1 MKTLL
6 YFFVFSAFANLATA
20 QNNTDNTNEIG
31 DEKTRDER
39 EDTRRFGAQILA
51 GFNAAQL
58 DGDGMAD
65 FNHFGIN
72 AGLRAFVRVA
82 PKLTTSLDILYSQTG
97 AQAGRL
103 YSSPF
108 RTINLNYV
116 QIPLM
121 LHYANWRWQVGMGAS
136 YSRLIGAQFIEFSSG
151 KDLMESSYANV
162 PRPFDVT
169 AHVEATFFFTK
180 KWGINMQYSRA
191 LMNID
196 SRSPIFT
203 DVRYNNVYLYSYY
216 ITARALYNL

>member
-1 MKTLL
+1 MKILFSL
-6 YFFVFSAFANLATA
+6 FFFVAFANIASA
-20 QNNTDNTNEIG
+20 QNDTDNTNEVG
-31 DEKTRDER
+31 EAKTRDER

-65 FNHFGIN
+65 FNHLGIN
-72 AGLRAFVRVA
+72 AGLRAFVRIS
-82 PKLTTSLDILYSQTG
+82 PKFTTSVDILYAQTG

-108 RTINLNYV
+108 RTINLNYIQV
-116 QIPLM
+116 PVM
-121 LHYANWRWQVGMGAS
+121 VHYANWRWQVGTGLS
-136 YSRLIGAQFIEFSSG
+136 YNNLLNAQFIEFTSG
-151 KDLMESSYANV
+151 KDLMESSYAAV
-162 PRPFDVT
+162 PRNFDVT
-169 AHVEATFFFTK
+169 AHLEATFFFTK
-180 KWGINMQYSRA
+180 KWGLNMQYSRS

-196 SRSPIFT
+196 SRSPVFT